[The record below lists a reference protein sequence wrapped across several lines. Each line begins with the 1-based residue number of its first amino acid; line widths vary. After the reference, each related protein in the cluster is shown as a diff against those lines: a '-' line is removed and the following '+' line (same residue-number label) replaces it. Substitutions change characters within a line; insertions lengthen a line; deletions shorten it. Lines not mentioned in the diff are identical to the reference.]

1 MRDIFRP
8 KVSNTEL
15 ADMSLNLGADVPF
28 CICGGTALCEGIGER
43 VTPLKPFKDYIA
55 VLVKPEFGVS
65 TKDIY
70 KDIDKRIILKHPNT
84 ENILEAIEKQNL
96 QLLCNNMINVLEE
109 VTVEKYTAL
118 NIIKEDIFKFKA
130 LGTLMSGSGSTIFG
144 FFEDML
150 SAQKCY
156 DYMKDRYNEVFI
168 TRTI

>member
-1 MRDIFRP
+1 
-8 KVSNTEL
+8 
-15 ADMSLNLGADVPF
+15 
-28 CICGGTALCEGIGER
+28 
-43 VTPLKPFKDYIA
+43 
-55 VLVKPEFGVS
+55 
-65 TKDIY
+65 
-70 KDIDKRIILKHPNT
+70 
-84 ENILEAIEKQNL
+84 
-96 QLLCNNMINVLEE
+96 MINVLEE